1 MNSGVK
7 PHKQKVFIAKSTKK
21 QFLLTNSVVITS
33 ILRVSGPE
41 LHFSSTESINFFGTQ
56 SSLGGYNSRL
66 GGGTSS
72 DLRGH
77 DPEILPPPRGAE
89 PELRPSSRLAFR
101 SISYSS
107 IQFII
112 IIYRANELS
121 RRVSTRDEHFR
132 IVSYSRNIPNS

>member
-1 MNSGVK
+1 MSSGVK
-7 PHKQKVFIAKSTKK
+7 PQKQKVFIAKSTKK
-21 QFLLTNSVVITS
+21 QFLLTNSGVITS

-41 LHFSSTESINFFGTQ
+41 LHFSSTEPINFFRTQ
-56 SSLGGYNSRL
+56 SSLGGRNSRL
-66 GGGTSS
+66 GGARPQNS
-72 DLRGH
+72 
-77 DPEILPPPRGAE
+77 PRGAG

-132 IVSYSRNIPNS
+132 IVSYSRIILNS